1 VPIRHARKITMISSS
16 SRVGR
21 CCGLAAIVVL
31 LGNTGLQN
39 AVADGDTRTLTFRHT
54 HRDDD
59 LTVTFKRNG
68 RYDDEAL
75 KKLNYFLR
83 DWRTDAQTKMDARL
97 FDVLW
102 EVYREVGAKEPINI
116 VSSYRSPATNAML
129 RRRGRG
135 VAQFSQHMLGKAM
148 DFYIPGVALEDLR
161 IAGLRQQRGGVGY
174 YPTSG
179 SPFVHVDVGNIRH
192 WPRMTHDQLARVF
205 PNGRTVHVPSDGQPL
220 SGYAL
225 ALADVEKRGSS
236 PSQTSLDAARGAG
249 VQVASAEQSR
259 KPRNFLAALL
269 GIKEDEE
276 DGEGEGAASTASAP
290 PPAVRHK
297 TVVAAVQPKAPTPL
311 PAARPATVVASAT
324 PVRPDRL
331 ADAASL
337 VLAASPSANE
347 VIATRGFWPTAP
359 DAVTEGPK
367 TSRAEPTT
375 AAPTITASLPQWPA
389 GSRTDDPAASAHK
402 NDVPGG
408 VTLAYAAHAE
418 GQPDAHASSPTV
430 PIGAAGMRTAATTAS
445 LAPVGLTTVIKKTLA
460 PLQAGR
466 QPVGPAVLTVA
477 AKVGDRTDDPW
488 MRAVVMTPDVQNFLT
503 TTVFG
508 MADARQFA
516 SLMQKPS
523 SAVMMTFADDPN
535 SGMVPEQFSGSA
547 VTFQS
552 TVTFN
557 NRTALLQL
565 Q

>member
-1 VPIRHARKITMISSS
+1 MISGS

-39 AVADGDTRTLTFRHT
+39 AVADGDTRTLTFHHT

-59 LTVTFKRNG
+59 LTITFKRNG

-179 SPFVHVDVGNIRH
+179 SPFVHIDVGNIRH

-236 PSQTSLDAARGAG
+236 PSQMSLDAARGAG
-249 VQVASAEQSR
+249 VQVASAEQPR

-276 DGEGEGAASTASAP
+276 DGEGEGAASTASVP
-290 PPAVRHK
+290 PPAVRQK
-297 TVVAAVQPKAPTPL
+297 TVAVQPKAPTPPL
-311 PAARPATVVASAT
+311 PAARPATVVASVT
-324 PVRPDRL
+324 PVRPDRP

-337 VLAASPSANE
+337 VLAASPSAND

-359 DAVTEGPK
+359 DAATEGPK
-367 TSRAEPTT
+367 TGTAEPTT
-375 AAPTITASLPQWPA
+375 AAPTTTASLPQWLA
-389 GSRTDDPAASAHK
+389 SSRTNDPAAPAHK
-402 NDVPGG
+402 DDVPAD
-408 VTLAYAAHAE
+408 VALAYAAHAD
-418 GQPDAHASSPTV
+418 GQPGAQASSSRTV
-430 PIGAAGMRTAATTAS
+430 PMGAAPMRTAATTAS

-466 QPVGPAVLTVA
+466 QSVGAAVLTVA

-488 MRAVVMTPDVQNFLT
+488 MRAVVITPDVQNFLT

-557 NRTALLQL
+557 NRTALLQV